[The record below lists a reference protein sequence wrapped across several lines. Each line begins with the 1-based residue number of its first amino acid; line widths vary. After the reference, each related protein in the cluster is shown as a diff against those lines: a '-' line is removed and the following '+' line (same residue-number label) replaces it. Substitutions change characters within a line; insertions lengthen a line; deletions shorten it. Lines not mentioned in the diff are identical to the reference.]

1 VSAVSP
7 RLAASVLLV
16 RPGQDAPLEVYMIR
30 RQQNMRFL
38 AGYYAFPGGK
48 VEPEDAAPEI
58 LDRCYGLP
66 TADAERA
73 LPAVDGFPALSFWV
87 AAARELLEETG
98 VLAARDVHGAID
110 VADLAVVERV
120 AAMRRALM
128 AGEAPFHV
136 LLAREGW
143 SLDVA
148 PFRYLAH
155 FITPPS
161 SPIRFSAR
169 FFLAAVPAWQVARLF
184 EEEASEGFWIEPA
197 EGFRRFNQG
206 DMPMAEPAYSGL
218 AYLAA
223 FDSLATLWAAHADG
237 RHKFHGINDRLDA
250 LGLRVPRRPA
260 GASPAPSPTA

>member
-1 VSAVSP
+1 
-7 RLAASVLLV
+7 
-16 RPGQDAPLEVYMIR
+16 
-30 RQQNMRFL
+30 MR
-38 AGYYAFPGGK
+38 
-48 VEPEDAAPEI
+48 
-58 LDRCYGLP
+58 
-66 TADAERA
+66 
-73 LPAVDGFPALSFWV
+73 S
-87 AAARELLEETG
+87 
-98 VLAARDVHGAID
+98 
-110 VADLAVVERV
+110 
-120 AAMRRALM
+120 ALM
-128 AGEAPFHV
+128 AGEAPFHA

-143 SLDVA
+143 NLDVG

-169 FFLAAVPAWQVARLF
+169 FFLAAVPPGQVARLF

-223 FDSLATLWAAHADG
+223 FDSLAALWAAHADG

-260 GASPAPSPTA
+260 GTPPASSPAA

>member
-1 VSAVSP
+1 MSAVSP
-7 RLAASVLLV
+7 RPAASVLLV
-16 RPGQDAPLEVYMIR
+16 RAGAHAPLEVYMIR
-30 RQQNMRFL
+30 RQKSMRFL
-38 AGYYAFPGGK
+38 GGYYAFPGGK
-48 VEPEDAAPEI
+48 VEPTDAAPEI
-58 LDRCYGLP
+58 FTRCQGLGP
-66 TADAERA
+66 ADAERA
-73 LPAVDGFPALSFWV
+73 FPAADGFPAWSFWV

-98 VLAARDVHGAID
+98 VLAARDARGAID
-110 VADLAVVERV
+110 VGDRAVAERV
-120 AAMRRALM
+120 TAVRSALM
-128 AGEAPFHV
+128 ADDAPFHA

-143 SLDVA
+143 DLDVA
-148 PFRYLAH
+148 QFRYLSH

-169 FFLAAVPAWQVARLF
+169 FFLAGVPPGQAARLF
-184 EEEASEGFWIEPA
+184 EEEASESFWIEPA

-223 FDSLATLWAAHADG
+223 FDSLAALWTAHEDG

-260 GASPAPSPTA
+260 GEPPAPSPTS